1 MEISD
6 MRHSTLLEAR
16 AVQDLAEQRLQP
28 PSDLPQAQR
37 LVWHQTV
44 DFLPSDWFAREQT
57 PLLTAY
63 CNHAVR
69 LAKVEAA
76 LLNLDPTADLETFDK
91 LSRLAANESTK
102 LLAHGRSMRLTQQSR
117 LKAETASGHSSAAAH
132 AASLDYDDFDGLL
145 ARHPN

>member
-1 MEISD
+1 MKNA
-6 MRHSTLLEAR
+6 TLLESR
-16 AVQDLAEQRLQP
+16 AVQDLSEKRLQP
-28 PSDLPQAQR
+28 PSDLPEAQR
-37 LVWHQTV
+37 LVWHTTV
-44 DFLPSDWFAREQT
+44 DHLPSDWFSREQS

-63 CNHAVR
+63 CNHVVR

-76 LLNLDPTADLETFDK
+76 LINLDPVNDIETFDK

-132 AASLDYDDFDGLL
+132 AAAMDFDDFDGLL

>member
-1 MEISD
+1 MEIYR
-6 MRHSTLLEAR
+6 MKNATLLEAR
-16 AVQDLAEQRLQP
+16 AVQDLAEKRLQP
-28 PSDLPQAQR
+28 PDGLPAEQR
-37 LVWHQTV
+37 IVWHQTV
-44 DFLPSDWFAREQT
+44 DSLPSDWFACEQT
-57 PLLTAY
+57 PLLTAF

-76 LLNLDPTADLETFDK
+76 LLNLDPTTDLETFDK

-117 LKAETASGHSSAAAH
+117 LKSETAHGRAGAAAH
-132 AASLDYDDFDGLL
+132 AAAMQFDDFDELL